1 MIITCPH
8 CQAEHDYKVIDHI
21 NIDRNPELRAK
32 VQDLSCFRIKC
43 PNCGETALA
52 VHPCLYHDM
61 SNQFMVWLW
70 PEQDKAPKAEFDPL
84 AGYRLRIVDS
94 LNGFREKISILE
106 HGLDDRTIEIMK
118 LLLFSQLNRD
128 LDVVELLFHEYDER
142 TGDFRFVA
150 VLSDGAEQYAA
161 MPGAAYQRLH
171 EDVDAY
177 LYTPGGEFARIDMQW
192 AQQALELLHE
202 LGSDCRAAVLPHKRS
217 VIGKKINRRLPV
229 YPKSSCVTV
238 PPTAARTKVA
248 RMTGRALRRPCFS
261 PRSTI

>member
-1 MIITCPH
+1 MPFCQERNTSIPPKTYKNAGFACLTGGSMVYYTIIGLCGAGQKRACAGFQRGETCTMMITCPH
-8 CQAEHDYKVIDHI
+8 CQAENDFKVIDHI

-32 VQDLSCFRIKC
+32 VQDLSCFRIEC
-43 PNCGETALA
+43 PNCGETAIA

-70 PEQDKAPKAEFDPL
+70 PEEDNPPRAEFDPL
-84 AGYRLRIVDS
+84 AGYKLRIVDS

-106 HGLDDRTIEIMK
+106 RGLDDRTIEIMK

-128 LDVVELLFHEYDER
+128 LDVVELLFHELDER

-161 MPGAAYQRLH
+161 MPGAAYQKLH
-171 EDVDAY
+171 EDVEAY
-177 LYTPGGEFARIDMQW
+177 LYTSGGEFARIDMQW

-202 LGSDCRAAVLPHKRS
+202 LG
-217 VIGKKINRRLPV
+217 
-229 YPKSSCVTV
+229 
-238 PPTAARTKVA
+238 
-248 RMTGRALRRPCFS
+248 
-261 PRSTI
+261 